1 MQNYRIQSIDLIKI
15 VAMIF
20 VMGLHCA
27 GAFVSHDYDNLWG
40 NIVGRIS
47 VCAIP
52 LFFMVSG
59 YLLLGRTQPDFHY
72 SLRKSISL
80 IRFVAICIV
89 GYTLIYWMVCLLRHV
104 PIHGLDLI
112 KNFFGAFI
120 QRGAFSI
127 FWYFGAMIIIYWIY
141 PMLNRVYLNRFQK
154 YVGILLILVFVEF
167 IVFALHISHN
177 CLDISYLSVYRGGAC
192 GGCSD
197 SNIQDMELAV
207 LFYVG
212 RNI

>member
-1 MQNYRIQSIDLIKI
+1 MQNYRIQSIDLTKI
-15 VAMIF
+15 IAMIC

-59 YLLLGRTQPDFHY
+59 YLLLGRPQSDFRY
-72 SLRKSISL
+72 SLKKSQSI
-80 IRFVAICIV
+80 IRFVAICTV
-89 GYTLIYWMVCLLRHV
+89 GFTLIYWIVCLLRHV
-104 PIHGLDLI
+104 PIHGLDLV
-112 KNFFGAFI
+112 KNFFEAFI
-120 QRGAFSI
+120 QKGALWM

-141 PMLNRVYLNRFQK
+141 PTLNRIYLNRFQK
-154 YVGILLILVFVEF
+154 YVGLLLTLFFVEF

-177 CLDISYLSVYRGGAC
+177 SLNISYLSSVGG
-192 GGCSD
+192 
-197 SNIQDMELAV
+197 
-207 LFYVG
+207 G
-212 RNI
+212 RRRLL